1 MRKSGLRST
10 LFLLSLW
17 ITGTVSAQVQQSGD
31 RSPTLEALL
40 PDGEGKELIADY
52 CTRCHSTERI
62 RQAIVEGEG
71 GNEAFWR
78 TLVDRMKRVFNA
90 PIASHDVD
98 PIVRYLAKHF
108 GPSTGGAAGPADV
121 IGADPD
127 DELHSFLPNGEGK
140 TLITLYCT
148 TCHHASGIRQNIA
161 KRAGRDR
168 SYWNTLVRRMV
179 TTWNAPIA
187 DEDIEPIITYL
198 SNYFGPSWGA
208 P

>member
-1 MRKSGLRST
+1 MSHSGFRPIL
-10 LFLLSLW
+10 LFLGLW
-17 ITGTVSAQVQQSGD
+17 ITCPVFAQVQQPEDGIQA
-31 RSPTLEALL
+31 LEDLL
-40 PDGEGKELIADY
+40 PDGEGKELVADY

-62 RQAIVEGEG
+62 RLAIVEGEG

-78 TLVDRMKRVFNA
+78 TLVDRMRRVFNA

-98 PIVRYLAKHF
+98 PIVRYLATHF
-108 GPSTGGAAGPADV
+108 GPSAGGAVGGGDV

-148 TCHHASGIRQNIA
+148 TCHHAIGLRQNIA
-161 KRAGRDR
+161 TRAGRDR

>member
-1 MRKSGLRST
+1 MKISGFRST
-10 LFLLSLW
+10 LFLVSVV
-17 ITGTVSAQVQQSGD
+17 ITSTLSAQDNNPSLD
-31 RSPTLEALL
+31 ALL
-40 PDGEGKELIADY
+40 PAGEGRELVADY

-62 RQAIVEGEG
+62 RQVILDG
-71 GNEAFWR
+71 GGGDERFWR
-78 TLVDRMKRVFNA
+78 SLVGQMIRVFNA

-98 PIVRYLAKHF
+98 PIVAYLAKHF
-108 GPSTGGAAGPADV
+108 GPSAGDRAAGGDV

-127 DELHSFLPNGEGK
+127 DELDSFLPDDVGK

-148 TCHHASGIRQNIA
+148 TCHHASGVRQNIA

-168 SYWNTLVRRMV
+168 SYWTTLVRRMI

-198 SNYFGPSWGA
+198 SKHFGSSWGSR
-208 P
+208 